1 MEELIALAKKNSF
14 AVICMLLVT
23 LYLQDRMHDESL
35 AIRQEMAGEFADV
48 REEMATGFA
57 AVRQEM
63 TTGFADVRQE
73 MSEFGE
79 RLTRIETLLEQLLL
93 ESKNQ

>member
-14 AVICMLLVT
+14 AVICMLLVA

-35 AIRQEMAGEFADV
+35 AIRQEMTTEFA
-48 REEMATGFA
+48 A
-57 AVRQEM
+57 
-63 TTGFADVRQE
+63 VRQE

-79 RLTRIETLLEQLLL
+79 QLTRIETLLEQLLL

>member
-14 AVICMLLVT
+14 AVICMLLVA

-35 AIRQEMAGEFADV
+35 AIRQEMAGEFAD
-48 REEMATGFA
+48 
-57 AVRQEM
+57 VRQEM

>member
-14 AVICMLLVT
+14 AVICMLLVA

-35 AIRQEMAGEFADV
+35 AIRQEMTTE
-48 REEMATGFA
+48 FA

>member
-14 AVICMLLVT
+14 AVICMLLVA

-48 REEMATGFA
+48 REEMANGFA
-57 AVRQEM
+57 SVRQEM
-63 TTGFADVRQE
+63 T
-73 MSEFGE
+73 SEFAYG
-79 RLTRIETLLEQLLL
+79 
-93 ESKNQ
+93 KK